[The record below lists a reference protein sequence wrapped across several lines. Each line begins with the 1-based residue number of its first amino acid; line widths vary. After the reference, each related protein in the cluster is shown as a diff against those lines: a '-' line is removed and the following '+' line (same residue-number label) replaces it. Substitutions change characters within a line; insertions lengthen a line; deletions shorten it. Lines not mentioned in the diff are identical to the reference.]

1 MKTRKVGR
9 VLSVLLAIVMVVGLM
24 IPASSVLAQNG
35 VETLDESSF
44 PGATWQEAKDFAEL
58 KAALDKISED
68 ALTYKFLV
76 RSESG
81 MIKTSKPTTTV
92 SPVDTEVV
100 A

>member
-44 PGATWQEAKDFAEL
+44 PGATWQEAKDFAQL
-58 KAALDKISED
+58 KAALDNAATDGSKTYIRLTED
-68 ALTYKFLV
+68 IEAQSFTIN
-76 RSESG
+76 SNG
-81 MIKTSKPTTTV
+81 
-92 SPVDTEVV
+92 
-100 A
+100 